1 MAFPNCVTA
10 GPSGA
15 VAHAVSRG
23 ATLCGIPVRRATTT
37 PGCFAPDAAS
47 ACPRC
52 VQRAA
57 ATPGRPSPQEL
68 LHDKILAADA
78 GPLRDA
84 LVEALKQ
91 GAPVHPWIR
100 GASAGNVRSSVRLY
114 GAMEG
119 ARQADE
125 ALRTEGPFGAAEVVT
140 AARRFVVIMPRYTRP
155 VIAAR
160 SVRPV
165 AQTPSRP
172 ASRRRRTRRPAVQ
185 NMRST
190 ATRRCAASPRSRSPS
205 SVICSRRSTGPRVSP
220 ARNALPHSD
229 SGPGRAMR
237 IPG

>member
-1 MAFPNCVTA
+1 MPDEHAWERVPVAFPNCVTA

-165 AQTPSRP
+165 AQTPFP
-172 ASRRRRTRRPAVQ
+172 AGLTPSPNASAGGTEHAVDGDATLCGIPAKQVTVVRHLFSAEH
-185 NMRST
+185 RSACFT
-190 ATRRCAASPRSRSPS
+190 CAERAAT
-205 SVICSRRSTGPRVSP
+205 
-220 ARNALPHSD
+220 
-229 SGPGRAMR
+229 
-237 IPG
+237 